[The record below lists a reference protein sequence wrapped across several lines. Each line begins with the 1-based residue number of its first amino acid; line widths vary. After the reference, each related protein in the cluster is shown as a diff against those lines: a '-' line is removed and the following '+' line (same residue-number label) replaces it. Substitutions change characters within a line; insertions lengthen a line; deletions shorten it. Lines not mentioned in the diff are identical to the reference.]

1 MAEPSETVCEAALSR
16 EFAHTDESALPVW
29 LGEKEKINEP
39 LFCEELLKDYRKT
52 DGTLILE

>member
-29 LGEKEKINEP
+29 LGEKEKINKP
-39 LFCEELLKDYRKT
+39 LFCEELLKT
-52 DGTLILE
+52 DRTFTSK